1 MLASVVVRET
11 SLCAYLSLSLMSSAT
26 LLCFLGEFAGWCCP
40 KSPICAS
47 TFPLLLACL
56 NTSLALAFGYC
67 GGFSAASCP
76 LLPLA
81 CFPPLPPPPEMVVLL
96 RRLAGPLIS
105 ALSLISAASITQVW
119 PARHCW
125 SNCSPRPSLQVK
137 TNGLPPS
144 QVVSVPGT
152 IRRFI
157 TTAAQGAIDSGVARF
172 VFSIDILQ
180 SSWSPSLLP
189 D

>member
-1 MLASVVVRET
+1 MTHAINKEYILNSHTKCCLQLSLRVRET

-26 LLCFLGEFAGWCCP
+26 LLCFLGEFARCCCP

-56 NTSLALAFGYC
+56 NTSLALAFAGYC
-67 GGFSAASCP
+67 VGFSAASCP

-105 ALSLISAASITQVW
+105 ALSLISAASITQV
-119 PARHCW
+119 
-125 SNCSPRPSLQVK
+125 
-137 TNGLPPS
+137 
-144 QVVSVPGT
+144 
-152 IRRFI
+152 
-157 TTAAQGAIDSGVARF
+157 
-172 VFSIDILQ
+172 
-180 SSWSPSLLP
+180 
-189 D
+189 